1 MSIHLKTVSLD
12 MDRIDK
18 AISIN
23 DLSRDSRGVDFKVHT
38 QMTDMNLVESIL
50 QDKLLGFKNKR
61 DLINFRNQGQMI
73 FYYENNGDGL
83 SIVFFGNYPKNDT
96 IMFINNLTREYLTQT
111 NQMYLY
117 EQIPYDVERFKEEVA
132 KKVELKTLKIS
143 TNMKNKAVIESIMDT
158 SYLGFNSKKEIDD
171 FKNRGLIVLNKSDD
185 DTYDVV
191 FLGDYENSEAEEFVE
206 NLSYE
211 YANKIQEITYEKVL
225 EKIRQKNYS
234 LESEVI
240 DANDSIVLTLN
251 VN

>member
-1 MSIHLKTVSLD
+1 

-73 FYYENNGDGL
+73 FYYENNTDGL
-83 SIVFFGNYPKNDT
+83 SIVFLGNYPKNDT
-96 IMFINNLTREYLTQT
+96 IMFINNLTKEYLTQT

-117 EQIPYDVERFKEEVA
+117 EQIPYDVERFEEEVA

-158 SYLGFNSKKEIDD
+158 SYLGYNSKKEIDD

-240 DANDSIVLTLN
+240 DTNDSIVLTLN

>member
-1 MSIHLKTVSLD
+1 
-12 MDRIDK
+12 
-18 AISIN
+18 
-23 DLSRDSRGVDFKVHT
+23 
-38 QMTDMNLVESIL
+38 
-50 QDKLLGFKNKR
+50 
-61 DLINFRNQGQMI
+61 
-73 FYYENNGDGL
+73 
-83 SIVFFGNYPKNDT
+83 
-96 IMFINNLTREYLTQT
+96 
-111 NQMYLY
+111 MYLY
-117 EQIPYDVERFKEEVA
+117 EQIPYDVEHFKEEVA

-158 SYLGFNSKKEIDD
+158 SYLGYNSKKEIDD
-171 FKNRGLIVLNKSDD
+171 FKNKGLIVLNKSDD

-191 FLGDYENSEAEEFVE
+191 FLGDYENSQAEEFVE

-240 DANDSIVLTLN
+240 DTNDSIVLTLN

>member
-61 DLINFRNQGQMI
+61 NLINFRNQGQMI
-73 FYYENNGDGL
+73 FYYENNTDGL

-96 IMFINNLTREYLTQT
+96 IMFINNLTKEYLTQT

-117 EQIPYDVERFKEEVA
+117 EQIPYDVESFEEEVA

-158 SYLGFNSKKEIDD
+158 SYLGYNSKKEIDD
-171 FKNRGLIVLNKSDD
+171 FKNRGLIVLNKADD

-225 EKIRQKNYS
+225 EKIHQKNYS

>member
-1 MSIHLKTVSLD
+1 ME
-12 MDRIDK
+12 RIDK

-23 DLSRDSRGVDFKVHT
+23 ELSRDTRGVDFKVHT
-38 QMTDMNLVESIL
+38 QMTDMNLLESIL

-73 FYYENNGDGL
+73 FYYENNSDNF

-96 IMFINNLTREYLTQT
+96 IMFINNLTKEYLTQT

-117 EQIPYDVERFKEEVA
+117 EQIPYDVEHFKEEVA

-158 SYLGFNSKKEIDD
+158 SYLGYNSKKEIDD
-171 FKNRGLIVLNKSDD
+171 FKNKGLIVLNKSDD

-191 FLGDYENSEAEEFVE
+191 FLGDYENSQAEEFVE

-240 DANDSIVLTLN
+240 DTNDSIVLTLN

>member
-1 MSIHLKTVSLD
+1 

-18 AISIN
+18 ALSIY

-73 FYYENNGDGL
+73 FYYENNTDGL

-96 IMFINNLTREYLTQT
+96 IMFINNLTKEYLTQT

-117 EQIPYDVERFKEEVA
+117 EQIPYDVERFEEEVA

-158 SYLGFNSKKEIDD
+158 SYLGYNSKKEIDD
-171 FKNRGLIVLNKSDD
+171 FKNKGLIVLNKSDD

-240 DANDSIVLTLN
+240 DTNDSIVLTLN

>member
-1 MSIHLKTVSLD
+1 

-73 FYYENNGDGL
+73 FYYENNTDGL

-96 IMFINNLTREYLTQT
+96 IMFINNLTKEYLTQT

-117 EQIPYDVERFKEEVA
+117 EQIPYDVESFEEEVA

-158 SYLGFNSKKEIDD
+158 SYLGYNSKKEIDD

-240 DANDSIVLTLN
+240 DTNDSIVLTLN

>member
-73 FYYENNGDGL
+73 FYYENNTDGL

-96 IMFINNLTREYLTQT
+96 IMFINNLTKEYLTQT

-158 SYLGFNSKKEIDD
+158 SYLGYNSKKQIDD
-171 FKNRGLIVLNKSDD
+171 FKNKGLIVLNKSDD

-240 DANDSIVLTLN
+240 DTNDSIVLTLN

>member
-1 MSIHLKTVSLD
+1 ME
-12 MDRIDK
+12 RIDK

-23 DLSRDSRGVDFKVHT
+23 ELSRDTRGVDFKVHT
-38 QMTDMNLVESIL
+38 QMTDMNLLESIL

-73 FYYENNGDGL
+73 FYYENNSDNL

-96 IMFINNLTREYLTQT
+96 IMFINNLTKEYLTQT

-117 EQIPYDVERFKEEVA
+117 EQIPYDVEHFKEEVA

-158 SYLGFNSKKEIDD
+158 SYLGYNSKKEIDD
-171 FKNRGLIVLNKSDD
+171 FKNKGLIVLNKSDD

-191 FLGDYENSEAEEFVE
+191 FLGDYENSQAEEFVE

-240 DANDSIVLTLN
+240 DTNDSIVLTLN

>member
-12 MDRIDK
+12 MERIDK

-23 DLSRDSRGVDFKVHT
+23 ELSRDTRGVDFKVHT
-38 QMTDMNLVESIL
+38 QMTDMNLLESIL

-73 FYYENNGDGL
+73 FYYENNSDNL

-96 IMFINNLTREYLTQT
+96 IMFINNLTKEYLTQT

-117 EQIPYDVERFKEEVA
+117 EQIPYDVEHFKEEVA

-158 SYLGFNSKKEIDD
+158 SYLGYNSKKEIDD
-171 FKNRGLIVLNKSDD
+171 FKNKGLIVLNKSDD

-191 FLGDYENSEAEEFVE
+191 FLGDYENSQAEEFVE

-240 DANDSIVLTLN
+240 DTNDSIVLTLN

>member
-1 MSIHLKTVSLD
+1 

-23 DLSRDSRGVDFKVHT
+23 DLSRDSSGVDFKVHT

-73 FYYENNGDGL
+73 FYYENNTDGL

-96 IMFINNLTREYLTQT
+96 LMFINNLTKEYLTQT

-117 EQIPYDVERFKEEVA
+117 EQIPYDVESFEEEVA

-158 SYLGFNSKKEIDD
+158 SYLGYNSKKEIDD

-240 DANDSIVLTLN
+240 DTNDSIVLTLN

>member
-1 MSIHLKTVSLD
+1 ME
-12 MDRIDK
+12 RIDK

-23 DLSRDSRGVDFKVHT
+23 ELSRDTRGVDFKVHT
-38 QMTDMNLVESIL
+38 QMTDMNLLESIL

-73 FYYENNGDGL
+73 FYYENNSDNL

-96 IMFINNLTREYLTQT
+96 IMFINNLTKEYLTQT

-117 EQIPYDVERFKEEVA
+117 EQIPYDVEHFKEEVA

-158 SYLGFNSKKEIDD
+158 SYLGYNSKKEIDD
-171 FKNRGLIVLNKSDD
+171 FKNKGLIVLNKSDD

-191 FLGDYENSEAEEFVE
+191 FLGDYENSQAEEFVE

-211 YANKIQEITYEKVL
+211 YANKIQEITYENL
-225 EKIRQKNYS
+225 PQM
-234 LESEVI
+234 
-240 DANDSIVLTLN
+240 
-251 VN
+251 